1 MAVAIFARL
10 TSGHIQ
16 LTITIEEEKDM
27 AEHDD
32 DIKDD
37 SGLVPL
43 VLGLVIVLGMAA
55 LPATIGWIKVFGG

>member
-1 MAVAIFARL
+1 
-10 TSGHIQ
+10 
-16 LTITIEEEKDM
+16 M

-43 VLGLVIVLGMAA
+43 VLGLAIVVGMAA
-55 LPATIGWIKVFGG
+55 LPATIGWFKVFSG